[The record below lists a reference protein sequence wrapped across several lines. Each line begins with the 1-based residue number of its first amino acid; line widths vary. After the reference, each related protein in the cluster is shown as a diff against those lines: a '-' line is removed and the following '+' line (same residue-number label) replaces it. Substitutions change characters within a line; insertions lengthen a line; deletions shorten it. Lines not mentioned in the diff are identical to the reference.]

1 MNILNYIRK
10 FELSFFVYFA
20 EYFFSKLPKIDIGYI
35 REEQNMFGNF
45 EEEARKILVSA
56 KKEMRDLNHPYVSS
70 EHLLLAILKG
80 DNDISDK
87 LKSFG
92 LDYNKFRNEVI
103 KIIGKGS
110 KPSQWFLYTPLLKRI
125 IENAINEAKENNNG
139 VVTVNHLFASLLDE
153 GEGVAIRILIGMDID
168 IDELYDE
175 FSDKIINKRNH
186 KKLLIDEIGVDLN
199 KKAINGNLDPVTGR
213 DDEIRRVLEI
223 LCRRCKNNPLLIG
236 EAGVGKTAIV
246 EELANMIV
254 RGEVPLALRN
264 KRIVSLDMASSVA
277 GTKYRGEFEER
288 MNKILKEIEE
298 NDDVILFID
307 EIHTLVGAGGAEGA
321 IDASNIFKP
330 ALARGKIR
338 CIGATTIDEYKK
350 YIEKDSALERRF
362 QKVIIEAPSE
372 STVKKILM
380 NLKDIYEGYHK
391 VIIDEDIIDL
401 IIHLSNKYIYNR
413 NEPDRSI
420 DILDEVS
427 AKVSLK
433 ESKGLKEYSV
443 YNRRLKEV
451 VNRKKKAILDNDF
464 NMASKFKNEEFDLM
478 NKINNLELS
487 LYKTQSKKVSKM
499 DVAEVINM
507 KTGIPI
513 YEILNEKA
521 KLIQQTERIL
531 SKNII
536 GQDAAVKEVAK
547 VAKKI
552 KLGFNDKC
560 YSFLFCGP
568 SGVGKTALAK
578 ILGEN
583 LVGLN
588 NIIKLDMSE
597 YKEAHSISKIV
608 GSPPGYI
615 GYDDNTNILED
626 IRNKPYS
633 VLILDEIEKAHTNV
647 INLFLQ
653 VLDEGKIKNSKG
665 KIVRF
670 DNVVIVMT
678 SNVGFH
684 EINVGFNNNNTKIS
698 RLNDNFSIP
707 FMNRVDKVICF
718 NPLNEDDILKIIRM
732 QLKQFKN
739 KYKDRIKIKISKEV
753 EKEILQLSNY
763 EEYGARKIAKVI
775 KDKVETLVIDKIID
789 GKMEVYIK
797 NL

>member
-1 MNILNYIRK
+1 
-10 FELSFFVYFA
+10 
-20 EYFFSKLPKIDIGYI
+20 
-35 REEQNMFGNF
+35 MFGNF
-45 EEEARKILVSA
+45 EEEARKVLVNA
-56 KKEMRDLNHPYVSS
+56 KKEMYDLNHPYVSS

-80 DNDISDK
+80 DNEISEK
-87 LKSFG
+87 LKEFD
-92 LDYNKFRNEVI
+92 LDYNRFKDEVI

-110 KPSQWFLYTPLLKRI
+110 KHSEWFLYTPLLKRI
-125 IENAINEAKENNNG
+125 IENATLDAKENNNG

-168 IDELYDE
+168 IDELYSE
-175 FSDKIINKRNH
+175 FTDKIINKKSH
-186 KKLLIDEIGVDLN
+186 KKLLIDEIGTDLN
-199 KKAINGNLDPVTGR
+199 KKAMNGNLDPVTGR
-213 DDEIRRVLEI
+213 DEEIKRVLEI

-254 RGEVPLALRN
+254 RGEVPLTLRN
-264 KRIVSLDMASSVA
+264 KRIISLDMASSVA

-298 NDDVILFID
+298 NDDIILFID

-338 CIGATTIDEYKK
+338 CIGATTTDEYKK

-362 QKVIIEAPSE
+362 QRVIIEAPSE
-372 STVKKILM
+372 ETVKNILM

-391 VIIDEDIIDL
+391 VIIDEEIIDL
-401 IIHLSNKYIYNR
+401 IIHLSSKYIYNR

-433 ESKGLKEYSV
+433 ESKGLKEYGF
-443 YNRRLKEV
+443 YNKKLKEV
-451 VNRKKKAILDNDF
+451 IKNKKKAILDNNFDK
-464 NMASKFKNEEFDLM
+464 ASTFKNEEFDLM

-487 LYKTQSKKVSKM
+487 LYKTYSRKVTKL

-521 KLIQQTERIL
+521 KLIKQTEKIL
-531 SKNII
+531 NKNII
-536 GQDAAVKEVAK
+536 GQDEAVKEVAK

-568 SGVGKTALAK
+568 SGVGKTLLARTF
-578 ILGEN
+578 GEN
-583 LVGLN
+583 LVGVN

-597 YKEAHSISKIV
+597 YKEAHSISKII
-608 GSPPGYI
+608 GSPPGYV
-615 GYDDNTNILED
+615 GYDDNTNILEE

-633 VLILDEIEKAHTNV
+633 VLILDEIEKAHTNI

-670 DNVVIVMT
+670 DNVVIIMT

-684 EINVGFNNNNTKIS
+684 EINVGFNNKNTKIS
-698 RLNDNFSIP
+698 RLNDSFSIP

-718 NPLNEDDILKIIRM
+718 NSLNEEDILKIIKM
-732 QLKQFKN
+732 NLKKFKE
-739 KYKDRIKIKISKEV
+739 KYSDKIRIRISKEV
-753 EKEILQLSNY
+753 ENEILNLSNY
-763 EEYGARKIAKVI
+763 EEYGARKINKII
-775 KDKVETLVIDKIID
+775 KDKIETIVIDKIID
-789 GKMEVYIK
+789 GKDEVYIK
-797 NL
+797 NLKQEV

>member
-1 MNILNYIRK
+1 
-10 FELSFFVYFA
+10 
-20 EYFFSKLPKIDIGYI
+20 
-35 REEQNMFGNF
+35 MFGNF
-45 EEEARKILVSA
+45 EEEARKVLVNA
-56 KKEMRDLNHPYVSS
+56 KKEMYELNHPYVSS

-80 DNDISDK
+80 DNEISDK
-87 LKSFG
+87 LKTFD
-92 LDYNKFRNEVI
+92 LDYNRFKDEVI

-110 KPSQWFLYTPLLKRI
+110 RPSQWFLYTPLLKRI
-125 IENAINEAKENNNG
+125 IENATFDAKENNNG

-168 IDELYDE
+168 IDELYSE
-175 FSDKIINKRNH
+175 FTDKIINKKSH
-186 KKLLIDEIGVDLN
+186 KKLLIEELGVDLN
-199 KKAINGNLDPVTGR
+199 KKAMSGNLDPVTGR

-223 LCRRCKNNPLLIG
+223 LSRRCKNNPLLIG

-264 KRIVSLDMASSVA
+264 KRIISLDMASSVA

-288 MNKILKEIEE
+288 MNKILREIED
-298 NDDVILFID
+298 NDDIILFID

-338 CIGATTIDEYKK
+338 CIGATTTDEYKK

-362 QKVIIEAPSE
+362 QKVVIEAPGTK
-372 STVKKILM
+372 TVKDILM
-380 NLKDIYEGYHK
+380 NLKEIYEGYHK
-391 VIIDEDIIDL
+391 VIIDEEIIDL
-401 IIHLSNKYIYNR
+401 IIHLSEKYIYNR

-433 ESKGLKEYSV
+433 ESKGLKEYSY
-443 YNRRLKEV
+443 YNKKLKEV
-451 VNRKKKAILDNDF
+451 INNKKKAILDNDF
-464 NMASKFKNEEFDLM
+464 DKASSYKNEEFALM
-478 NKINNLELS
+478 NKINNLELT
-487 LYKTQSKKVSKM
+487 LYKINSQKVTKL

-513 YEILNEKA
+513 YEILNEKT
-521 KLIQQTERIL
+521 KMIKQTEKIL
-531 SKNII
+531 TKEII
-536 GQDAAVKEVAK
+536 GQDEAVKEVAK

-568 SGVGKTALAK
+568 SGVGKTLLSKTFA
-578 ILGEN
+578 EN
-583 LVGLN
+583 LVGES

-597 YKEAHSISKIV
+597 YKEAHSISKLI

-615 GYDDNTNILED
+615 GYDDNTSVFEE

-633 VLILDEIEKAHTNV
+633 VLILDEIEKAHTNI

-653 VLDEGKIKNSKG
+653 ILDEGKIKNSKG
-665 KIVRF
+665 KIIRF
-670 DNVVIVMT
+670 DNVVIIMT

-684 EINVGFNNNNTKIS
+684 EINVGFNNKNTKIS
-698 RLNDNFSIP
+698 RLNDSFSIP

-718 NPLNEDDILKIIRM
+718 NPLNEEAILKIIRM
-732 QLKQFKN
+732 QLKVFKDKYKN
-739 KYKDRIKIKISKEV
+739 KIKIKTSREV
-753 EKEILQLSNY
+753 EHEILNLCNY
-763 EEYGARKIAKVI
+763 EEYGARKIAKII
-775 KDKVETLVIDKIID
+775 KDKIETIVIDKIID
-789 GKMEVYIK
+789 GKEEVYIK
-797 NL
+797 DLKQEV

>member
-1 MNILNYIRK
+1 
-10 FELSFFVYFA
+10 
-20 EYFFSKLPKIDIGYI
+20 
-35 REEQNMFGNF
+35 MFGNF
-45 EEEARKILVSA
+45 EEEARKVLVNA
-56 KKEMRDLNHPYVSS
+56 KKEMYELNHPYVSS

-80 DNDISDK
+80 NNEISEK
-87 LKSFG
+87 LKNFD
-92 LDYNKFRNEVI
+92 LDYNRFKDEII

-110 KPSQWFLYTPLLKRI
+110 KHSEWFLYTPLLKRI
-125 IENAINEAKENNNG
+125 LENAVIDAKDNNNG
-139 VVTVNHLFASLLDE
+139 VVTIDHLFTSLLDE
-153 GEGVAIRILIGMDID
+153 GEGVAIRILIGMNVD
-168 IDELYDE
+168 IDELYSE
-175 FSDKIINKRNH
+175 FVNKIVSKKSG
-186 KKLLIDEIGVDLN
+186 KKLLIDDIGVDLN
-199 KKAINGNLDPVTGR
+199 KKALNGNLDPVTGR
-213 DDEIRRVLEI
+213 DEEIKRVLEI
-223 LCRRCKNNPLLIG
+223 LSRRCKNNPLLIG

-264 KRIVSLDMASSVA
+264 KRIISLDMASAVA

-298 NDDVILFID
+298 NNDIILFID

-338 CIGATTIDEYKK
+338 CIGATTTLEYKK

-362 QKVIIEAPSE
+362 QTVMINEPSKK
-372 STVKKILM
+372 TVKSILM

-401 IIHLSNKYIYNR
+401 IINLSSKYIYNR

-433 ESKGLKEYSV
+433 ESKDLKEYGT
-443 YNRRLKEV
+443 YNKKLKEV
-451 VNRKKKAILDNDF
+451 IKNKKKAIIDNDF
-464 NMASKFKNEEFDLM
+464 DRASQFKNEEFSLM

-487 LYKTQSKKVSKM
+487 LYKKHDRKVTKL
-499 DVAEVINM
+499 DVASVINM

-513 YEILNEKA
+513 YEILNEKS
-521 KLIQQTERIL
+521 KLIKHTEKIL
-531 SKNII
+531 SKHIV
-536 GQDAAVKEVAK
+536 GQDEALKEVSK

-560 YSFLFCGP
+560 FSFLFCGP
-568 SGVGKTALAK
+568 SGVGKTLLAK
-578 ILGEN
+578 TFGEN
-583 LVGLN
+583 LVGVD
-588 NIIKLDMSE
+588 NIIRLDMSE
-597 YKEAHSISKIV
+597 YKEAHSISKLI
-608 GSPPGYI
+608 GSPPGYV
-615 GYDDNTNILED
+615 GYDDNTDIFEE

-633 VLILDEIEKAHTNV
+633 LLILDEIEKAHTNI

-653 VLDEGKIKNSKG
+653 ILDEGKVKNSKG
-665 KIVRF
+665 KIIRF
-670 DNVVIVMT
+670 DNVVIIMT

-684 EINVGFNNNNTKIS
+684 EINVGFNNSNSKIS

-718 NPLNEDDILKIIRM
+718 NFLNEDNILKIIRM
-732 QLKQFKN
+732 QLRDFKN
-739 KYKDRIKIKISKEV
+739 KYSDKIKIKISKDV
-753 EKEILQLSNY
+753 ENEILSLSNY
-763 EEYGARKIAKVI
+763 EEYGARKISKII
-775 KDKVETLVIDKIID
+775 KDRLESFVIDEIID
-789 GKMEVYIK
+789 GKTEVYIK
-797 NL
+797 NLKQEV

>member
-1 MNILNYIRK
+1 
-10 FELSFFVYFA
+10 
-20 EYFFSKLPKIDIGYI
+20 
-35 REEQNMFGNF
+35 MFGNF
-45 EEEARKILVSA
+45 EEEARKVLVNA
-56 KKEMRDLNHPYVSS
+56 KKEMYELNHPYVSS

-80 DNDISDK
+80 DNEISEK
-87 LKSFG
+87 LKEFD
-92 LDYNKFRNEVI
+92 LDYNRFKDEVI

-110 KPSQWFLYTPLLKRI
+110 KHSEWFLYTPLLKRI
-125 IENAINEAKENNNG
+125 IENATLDAKENNNG

-168 IDELYDE
+168 IDELYSE
-175 FSDKIINKRNH
+175 FTDKIINKKSH
-186 KKLLIDEIGVDLN
+186 KKLLIDEIGTDLN
-199 KKAINGNLDPVTGR
+199 KKAMNGNLDPVTGR
-213 DDEIRRVLEI
+213 DEEIKRVLEI

-264 KRIVSLDMASSVA
+264 KRIISLDMASSVA

-298 NDDVILFID
+298 NDDIILFID

-338 CIGATTIDEYKK
+338 CIGATTTDEYKK

-362 QKVIIEAPSE
+362 QRVIIEAPSE
-372 STVKKILM
+372 ETVKNILM

-391 VIIDEDIIDL
+391 VIIDEEIIDL
-401 IIHLSNKYIYNR
+401 IIHLSSKYIYNR

-433 ESKGLKEYSV
+433 ESKGLKEYGF
-443 YNRRLKEV
+443 YNKKLKEV
-451 VNRKKKAILDNDF
+451 IKNKKKAILDNDF
-464 NMASKFKNEEFDLM
+464 DKASTFKNEEFDLM

-487 LYKTQSKKVSKM
+487 LYKTHSRKVTKL

-513 YEILNEKA
+513 YEILNEKT
-521 KLIQQTERIL
+521 KLIKQTEKIL
-531 SKNII
+531 NKNII
-536 GQDAAVKEVAK
+536 GQDEAVKEVAK

-568 SGVGKTALAK
+568 SGVGKTLLARTF
-578 ILGEN
+578 GEN
-583 LVGLN
+583 LVGAN

-597 YKEAHSISKIV
+597 YKEAHSISKII
-608 GSPPGYI
+608 GSPPGYV
-615 GYDDNTNILED
+615 GYDDNTNILEE

-633 VLILDEIEKAHTNV
+633 VLILDEIEKAHTNI

-670 DNVVIVMT
+670 DNVVIIMT

-684 EINVGFNNNNTKIS
+684 EINVGFNNKNTKIS
-698 RLNDNFSIP
+698 RLNDSFSIP

-718 NPLNEDDILKIIRM
+718 NSLNEEDILKIIKM
-732 QLKQFKN
+732 NLKKFKE
-739 KYKDRIKIKISKEV
+739 KYSDKIKVKVSREV
-753 EKEILQLSNY
+753 ENEILNLSNY
-763 EEYGARKIAKVI
+763 DEYGARKINKII
-775 KDKVETLVIDKIID
+775 KDKIETIVIDKIID
-789 GKMEVYIK
+789 GKSEIYIK
-797 NL
+797 NLKQKV

>member
-1 MNILNYIRK
+1 
-10 FELSFFVYFA
+10 
-20 EYFFSKLPKIDIGYI
+20 
-35 REEQNMFGNF
+35 MFGNF
-45 EEEARKILVSA
+45 EEEARKVLVNA
-56 KKEMRDLNHPYVSS
+56 KKEMYELNHPYVSS

-80 DNDISDK
+80 NNEISEK
-87 LKSFG
+87 LKSFD
-92 LDYNKFRNEVI
+92 LDYNRFKDEII

-110 KPSQWFLYTPLLKRI
+110 KHSEWFLYTPLLKRI
-125 IENAINEAKENNNG
+125 LENAVIDAKDNNNG
-139 VVTVNHLFASLLDE
+139 VVTIDHLFTSLLDE
-153 GEGVAIRILIGMDID
+153 GEGVAIRILIGMNID
-168 IDELYDE
+168 IDELYSE
-175 FSDKIINKRNH
+175 FVNKIVSKKSG
-186 KKLLIDEIGVDLN
+186 KKLLIDDIGVDLN
-199 KKAINGNLDPVTGR
+199 KKALNGNLDPVTGR
-213 DDEIRRVLEI
+213 DEEIKRVLEI
-223 LCRRCKNNPLLIG
+223 LSRRCKNNPLLIG

-264 KRIVSLDMASSVA
+264 KRIISLDMASAVA

-298 NDDVILFID
+298 NNDIILFID

-338 CIGATTIDEYKK
+338 CIGATTTLEYKK

-362 QKVIIEAPSE
+362 QTVMINEPSKK
-372 STVKKILM
+372 TVKSILM

-401 IIHLSNKYIYNR
+401 IINLSSKYIYNR

-433 ESKGLKEYSV
+433 ESKDLKEYGT
-443 YNRRLKEV
+443 YNKKLKEV
-451 VNRKKKAILDNDF
+451 IKNKKKAIIDNDF
-464 NMASKFKNEEFDLM
+464 DRASQFKNEEFSLM

-487 LYKTQSKKVSKM
+487 LYKKHDRKVTKL
-499 DVAEVINM
+499 DVASVINM

-513 YEILNEKA
+513 YEILNEKS
-521 KLIQQTERIL
+521 KLIKHTEKIL
-531 SKNII
+531 SKHIV
-536 GQDAAVKEVAK
+536 GQDEALKEVSK

-560 YSFLFCGP
+560 FSFLFCGP
-568 SGVGKTALAK
+568 SGVGKTLLAK
-578 ILGEN
+578 TFGEN
-583 LVGLN
+583 LVGVD
-588 NIIKLDMSE
+588 NIIRLDMSE
-597 YKEAHSISKIV
+597 YKEAHSISKLI
-608 GSPPGYI
+608 GSPPGYV
-615 GYDDNTNILED
+615 GYDDNTDIFEE

-633 VLILDEIEKAHTNV
+633 LLILDEIEKAHTNI

-653 VLDEGKIKNSKG
+653 ILDEGKVKNSKG
-665 KIVRF
+665 KIIRF
-670 DNVVIVMT
+670 DNVVIIMT

-684 EINVGFNNNNTKIS
+684 EINVGFNNSNSKIS

-718 NPLNEDDILKIIRM
+718 NFLNEDNILKIIRM
-732 QLKQFKN
+732 QLRDFKN
-739 KYKDRIKIKISKEV
+739 KYSDKIKIKISKDV
-753 EKEILQLSNY
+753 ENEILSLSNY
-763 EEYGARKIAKVI
+763 EEYGARKISKII
-775 KDKVETLVIDKIID
+775 KDRLESFVIDEIID
-789 GKMEVYIK
+789 GKTEVYIK
-797 NL
+797 NLKQNV

>member
-1 MNILNYIRK
+1 
-10 FELSFFVYFA
+10 
-20 EYFFSKLPKIDIGYI
+20 
-35 REEQNMFGNF
+35 MFGNF
-45 EEEARKILVSA
+45 EEEARKVLVNA
-56 KKEMRDLNHPYVSS
+56 KKEMYELNHPYVSS

-80 DNDISDK
+80 DNEISDK
-87 LKSFG
+87 LKSFD
-92 LDYNKFRNEVI
+92 LDYDRFKEEVI
-103 KIIGKGS
+103 RIIGKGS

-125 IENAINEAKENNNG
+125 IENATIDAKDNNNG
-139 VVTVNHLFASLLDE
+139 VVTINHLFASLLDE

-168 IDELYDE
+168 IDDLYNE
-175 FSDKIINKRNH
+175 FTDKIINKKSC

-199 KKAINGNLDPVTGR
+199 KKAMNGNLDPVTGR
-213 DDEIRRVLEI
+213 SEEIKRVLEI

-254 RGEVPLALRN
+254 RGEVPLSLRN
-264 KRIVSLDMASSVA
+264 KRIISLDMASSVA

-288 MNKILKEIEE
+288 MNKILKEIED
-298 NDDVILFID
+298 NDDIILFID

-362 QKVIIEAPSE
+362 QKVMIEAPNE
-372 STVKKILM
+372 DTVKDILM

-391 VIIDEDIIDL
+391 VIIDEEIIDL

-433 ESKGLKEYSV
+433 ESKGLKEYSL
-443 YNRRLKEV
+443 YNKRLKEV
-451 VNRKKKAILDNDF
+451 IVNKKKAILDNDF
-464 NMASKFKNEEFDLM
+464 DKASALKNEEFSLM
-478 NKINNLELS
+478 NQINNLELT
-487 LYKTQSKKVSKM
+487 LYKSHSKKVTKL

-513 YEILNEKA
+513 YEILNEKN
-521 KLIQQTERIL
+521 KLIKQTEKIL
-531 SKNII
+531 CKNII
-536 GQDAAVKEVAK
+536 GQDEAVKEVAK

-578 ILGEN
+578 IFGEN
-583 LVGLN
+583 LVGIN

-597 YKEAHSISKIV
+597 YKEAHSISKLI
-608 GSPPGYI
+608 GSPPGYV
-615 GYDDNTNILED
+615 GYEDNTNVFEE

-633 VLILDEIEKAHTNV
+633 VLILDEIEKAHTNI

-653 VLDEGKIKNSKG
+653 ILDEGKAKNSKG
-665 KIVRF
+665 KVVRF
-670 DNVVIVMT
+670 DNVVIIMT

-684 EINVGFNNNNTKIS
+684 EINVGFNNKNTKIS

-718 NPLNEDDILKIIRM
+718 NSLNEEDILRIVRM
-732 QLKQFKN
+732 QLKVFRD
-739 KYKDRIKIKISKEV
+739 KYKDKIKIKISKEV
-753 EKEILQLSNY
+753 ENEILTLSNY
-763 EEYGARKIAKVI
+763 EEYGARKIAKII
-775 KDKVETLVIDKIID
+775 KDKIETIVIDKIID
-789 GKMEVYIK
+789 GKEDIYIK
-797 NL
+797 DLKQEV

>member
-1 MNILNYIRK
+1 
-10 FELSFFVYFA
+10 
-20 EYFFSKLPKIDIGYI
+20 
-35 REEQNMFGNF
+35 MFGNF
-45 EEEARKILVSA
+45 EEEARKVLVNA
-56 KKEMRDLNHPYVSS
+56 KKEMYELNHPYVSS

-80 DNDISDK
+80 DNEISEK
-87 LKSFG
+87 LKEFD
-92 LDYNKFRNEVI
+92 LDYNRFKDEVI

-110 KPSQWFLYTPLLKRI
+110 KHSEWFLYTPLLKRI
-125 IENAINEAKENNNG
+125 IENATLDAKENNNG

-168 IDELYDE
+168 IDELYSE
-175 FSDKIINKRNH
+175 FTDKIINKKSH
-186 KKLLIDEIGVDLN
+186 KKLLIDEIGTDLN
-199 KKAINGNLDPVTGR
+199 KKAMNGNLDPVTGR
-213 DDEIRRVLEI
+213 DEEIKRVLEI

-264 KRIVSLDMASSVA
+264 KRIISLDMASSVA

-298 NDDVILFID
+298 NDDIILFID

-338 CIGATTIDEYKK
+338 CIGATTTDEYKK

-362 QKVIIEAPSE
+362 QRVMIEAPSE
-372 STVKKILM
+372 ETVKNILM

-391 VIIDEDIIDL
+391 VIIDEEIIDL
-401 IIHLSNKYIYNR
+401 IIHLSSKYIYNR

-433 ESKGLKEYSV
+433 ESKGLKEYGF
-443 YNRRLKEV
+443 YNKKLKEV
-451 VNRKKKAILDNDF
+451 IKNKKKAILDNDF
-464 NMASKFKNEEFDLM
+464 DKASTFKNEEFDLM

-487 LYKTQSKKVSKM
+487 LYKTHSRKVTKL

-513 YEILNEKA
+513 YEILNEKT
-521 KLIQQTERIL
+521 KLIKQTEKIL
-531 SKNII
+531 NKNII
-536 GQDAAVKEVAK
+536 GQDEAVKEVAK

-568 SGVGKTALAK
+568 SGVGKTLLARTF
-578 ILGEN
+578 GEN
-583 LVGLN
+583 LVGAN

-597 YKEAHSISKIV
+597 YKEAHSISKII
-608 GSPPGYI
+608 GSPPGYV
-615 GYDDNTNILED
+615 GYDDNTNILEE

-633 VLILDEIEKAHTNV
+633 VLILDEIEKAHTNI

-670 DNVVIVMT
+670 DNVVIIMT

-684 EINVGFNNNNTKIS
+684 EINVGFNNKNTKIS
-698 RLNDNFSIP
+698 RLNDSFSIP

-718 NPLNEDDILKIIRM
+718 NSLNEEDILKIIKM
-732 QLKQFKN
+732 NLKKFKE
-739 KYKDRIKIKISKEV
+739 KYSDKIKVKVSREV
-753 EKEILQLSNY
+753 ENEILNLSNY
-763 EEYGARKIAKVI
+763 DEYGARKINKII
-775 KDKVETLVIDKIID
+775 KDKIETIVIDKIID
-789 GKMEVYIK
+789 GKNEVYIK
-797 NL
+797 NLKQEV

>member
-1 MNILNYIRK
+1 
-10 FELSFFVYFA
+10 
-20 EYFFSKLPKIDIGYI
+20 
-35 REEQNMFGNF
+35 MFGNF
-45 EEEARKILVSA
+45 EEDARKVLVNA
-56 KKEMRDLNHPYVSS
+56 KKEMYELNHPYVSS

-80 DNDISDK
+80 NNEISDK
-87 LKSFG
+87 LKSFD
-92 LDYNKFRNEVI
+92 LDYNRFKDEVI

-125 IENAINEAKENNNG
+125 IENAVIDAKDNNNG
-139 VVTVNHLFASLLDE
+139 VVTINHLFTSLLDE
-153 GEGVAIRILIGMDID
+153 GEGVAIRILIGMNID
-168 IDELYDE
+168 IDDLYSE
-175 FSDKIINKRNH
+175 FTDKIMNKKNH
-186 KKLLIDEIGVDLN
+186 KKLLIEELGVDLN
-199 KKAINGNLDPVTGR
+199 KKAMNGNLDPVTGR
-213 DDEIRRVLEI
+213 DEEIKRVLEI
-223 LCRRCKNNPLLIG
+223 LSRRCKNNPLLIG

-254 RGEVPLALRN
+254 RGEVPLSLRN
-264 KRIVSLDMASSVA
+264 KRIICLDMASSVA

-288 MNKILKEIEE
+288 MNKILKEIED
-298 NDDVILFID
+298 NDDIILFID

-362 QKVIIEAPSE
+362 QKVMIEAPNE
-372 STVKKILM
+372 DTVKSILM
-380 NLKDIYEGYHK
+380 NLKEIYEGYHK
-391 VIIDEDIIDL
+391 VIIDEEIIDL
-401 IIHLSNKYIYNR
+401 IINLSSKYIYNR

-433 ESKGLKEYSV
+433 ESKGLKEYGF
-443 YNRRLKEV
+443 YNKKLKEV
-451 VNRKKKAILDNDF
+451 INNKKKAILDNDF
-464 NMASKFKNEEFDLM
+464 DKASSFKNEEFELM
-478 NKINNLELS
+478 NRINTLELS
-487 LYKTQSKKVSKM
+487 LYKTQSKKVTKL

-513 YEILNEKA
+513 YEILNEKS
-521 KLIQQTERIL
+521 KLIKQTEKIL

-536 GQDAAVKEVAK
+536 GQDEAVKEVSK

-568 SGVGKTALAK
+568 SGVGKTLLAK
-578 ILGEN
+578 TFGEN
-583 LVGLN
+583 LVGN
-588 NIIKLDMSE
+588 RNIIKLDMSE
-597 YKEAHSISKIV
+597 YKEAHSISKII
-608 GSPPGYI
+608 GSPPGYV
-615 GYDDNTNILED
+615 GYEDNTNILED

-633 VLILDEIEKAHTNV
+633 VLILDEIEKAHTNI

-665 KIVRF
+665 KVVRF
-670 DNVVIVMT
+670 DNVVIIMT

-684 EINVGFNNNNTKIS
+684 EINVGFNNKNTKIS
-698 RLNDNFSIP
+698 RLNDSFSIP

-718 NPLNEDDILKIIRM
+718 NSLNEDDILKIIRM
-732 QLKQFKN
+732 NLKNFKD
-739 KYKDRIKIKISKEV
+739 KYSDKIKIKISKEV
-753 EKEILQLSNY
+753 ENEILNLSNY
-763 EEYGARKIAKVI
+763 EEYGARKIGKII
-775 KDKVETLVIDKIID
+775 KDKLETIVIDKIID
-789 GKMEVYIK
+789 GKEEVYIK
-797 NL
+797 NLKQEV

>member
-1 MNILNYIRK
+1 
-10 FELSFFVYFA
+10 
-20 EYFFSKLPKIDIGYI
+20 
-35 REEQNMFGNF
+35 MFGNF
-45 EEEARKILVSA
+45 EEEARKVLVNA
-56 KKEMRDLNHPYVSS
+56 KKEMYDLNHPYVSS

-80 DNDISDK
+80 DNEISEK
-87 LKSFG
+87 LKEFD
-92 LDYNKFRNEVI
+92 LDYNRFKDEVI

-110 KPSQWFLYTPLLKRI
+110 KHSEWFLYTPLLKRI
-125 IENAINEAKENNNG
+125 IENATLDAKENNNG

-168 IDELYDE
+168 IDELYSE
-175 FSDKIINKRNH
+175 FTDKIINKKSH
-186 KKLLIDEIGVDLN
+186 KKLLIDEIGTDLN
-199 KKAINGNLDPVTGR
+199 KKAMSGNLDPVTGR
-213 DDEIRRVLEI
+213 DEEIKRVLEI

-254 RGEVPLALRN
+254 RGEVPLTLRN
-264 KRIVSLDMASSVA
+264 KRIISLDMASSVA

-298 NDDVILFID
+298 NDDIILFID

-338 CIGATTIDEYKK
+338 CIGATTTDEYKK

-362 QKVIIEAPSE
+362 QRVIIEAPSE
-372 STVKKILM
+372 ETVKNILM

-391 VIIDEDIIDL
+391 VIIDEEIIDL
-401 IIHLSNKYIYNR
+401 IIHLSSKYIYNR

-433 ESKGLKEYSV
+433 ESKGLKEYGF
-443 YNRRLKEV
+443 YNKKLKEV
-451 VNRKKKAILDNDF
+451 IKNKKKAILDNNFDK
-464 NMASKFKNEEFDLM
+464 ASTFKNEEFDLM

-487 LYKTQSKKVSKM
+487 LYKTHSRKVTKL

-521 KLIQQTERIL
+521 KLIKQTEKIL
-531 SKNII
+531 NKNII
-536 GQDAAVKEVAK
+536 GQDEAVKEVAK

-568 SGVGKTALAK
+568 SGVGKTLLARTF
-578 ILGEN
+578 GEN
-583 LVGLN
+583 LVGVN

-597 YKEAHSISKIV
+597 YKEAHSISKII
-608 GSPPGYI
+608 GSPPGYV
-615 GYDDNTNILED
+615 GYDDNTNILEE

-633 VLILDEIEKAHTNV
+633 VLILDEIEKAHTNI

-670 DNVVIVMT
+670 DNVVIIMT

-684 EINVGFNNNNTKIS
+684 EINVGFNNKNTKIS
-698 RLNDNFSIP
+698 RLNDSFSIP

-718 NPLNEDDILKIIRM
+718 NSLNEEDILKIIKM
-732 QLKQFKN
+732 NLKKFKE
-739 KYKDRIKIKISKEV
+739 KYSDKIRIRISKEV
-753 EKEILQLSNY
+753 ENEILNLSNY
-763 EEYGARKIAKVI
+763 EEYGARKINKII
-775 KDKVETLVIDKIID
+775 KDKIETIVIDKIID
-789 GKMEVYIK
+789 GKSEIYIK
-797 NL
+797 NLKQEV

>member
-1 MNILNYIRK
+1 
-10 FELSFFVYFA
+10 
-20 EYFFSKLPKIDIGYI
+20 
-35 REEQNMFGNF
+35 MFGNF
-45 EEEARKILVSA
+45 EEEARKVLVNA
-56 KKEMRDLNHPYVSS
+56 KKEMYELNHPYVSS

-80 DNDISDK
+80 DNEISDK
-87 LKSFG
+87 LKSFD
-92 LDYNKFRNEVI
+92 LDYDRFKEEVI
-103 KIIGKGS
+103 RIIGKGS

-125 IENAINEAKENNNG
+125 IENATIDAKDNNNG
-139 VVTVNHLFASLLDE
+139 VVTINHLFASLLDE

-168 IDELYDE
+168 IDDLYNE
-175 FSDKIINKRNH
+175 FTDKIINKKCC

-199 KKAINGNLDPVTGR
+199 KKAMNGNLDPVTGR
-213 DDEIRRVLEI
+213 SEEIKRVLEI

-254 RGEVPLALRN
+254 RGEVPLSLRN
-264 KRIVSLDMASSVA
+264 KRIISLDMASSVA

-288 MNKILKEIEE
+288 MNKILKEIED
-298 NDDVILFID
+298 NDDIILFID

-362 QKVIIEAPSE
+362 QKVMIEAPNE
-372 STVKKILM
+372 DTVKDILM
-380 NLKDIYEGYHK
+380 NLKEIYEGYHK
-391 VIIDEDIIDL
+391 VIIDEEIIDL

-433 ESKGLKEYSV
+433 ESKGLKEYGF
-443 YNRRLKEV
+443 YNKKLKEV
-451 VNRKKKAILDNDF
+451 IKNKKKAILDNDF
-464 NMASKFKNEEFDLM
+464 DKASMFKNEEFDLM

-487 LYKTQSKKVSKM
+487 LYKTHSRKVTKL

-513 YEILNEKA
+513 YEILNEKT
-521 KLIQQTERIL
+521 KLIKQTEKIL
-531 SKNII
+531 NKNII
-536 GQDAAVKEVAK
+536 GQDEAVKEVAK

-568 SGVGKTALAK
+568 SGVGKTLLARTF
-578 ILGEN
+578 GEN
-583 LVGLN
+583 LVGAN

-597 YKEAHSISKIV
+597 YKEAHSISKII
-608 GSPPGYI
+608 GSPPGYV
-615 GYDDNTNILED
+615 GYDDNTNILEE

-633 VLILDEIEKAHTNV
+633 VLILDEIEKAHTNI

-670 DNVVIVMT
+670 DNVVIIMT

-684 EINVGFNNNNTKIS
+684 EINVGFNNKNTKIS
-698 RLNDNFSIP
+698 RLNDSFSIP

-718 NPLNEDDILKIIRM
+718 NSLNEEDILKIIKM
-732 QLKQFKN
+732 NLKKFKE
-739 KYKDRIKIKISKEV
+739 KYSDKIKVKVSREV
-753 EKEILQLSNY
+753 ENEILNLSNY
-763 EEYGARKIAKVI
+763 EEYGARKINKII
-775 KDKVETLVIDKIID
+775 KDKIETIVIDKIID
-789 GKMEVYIK
+789 GKSEIYIK
-797 NL
+797 NLKQEV

>member
-1 MNILNYIRK
+1 
-10 FELSFFVYFA
+10 
-20 EYFFSKLPKIDIGYI
+20 
-35 REEQNMFGNF
+35 MFGNF
-45 EEEARKILVSA
+45 EEEARKVLVNA
-56 KKEMRDLNHPYVSS
+56 KKEMYELNHPYVSS

-80 DNDISDK
+80 DNEISDK
-87 LKSFG
+87 LKSFD
-92 LDYNKFRNEVI
+92 LDYDRFKEEVI
-103 KIIGKGS
+103 RIIGKGS

-125 IENAINEAKENNNG
+125 IENATIDAKDNNNG
-139 VVTVNHLFASLLDE
+139 VVTINHLFASLLDE

-168 IDELYDE
+168 IDDLYNE
-175 FSDKIINKRNH
+175 FTDKIINKKCC

-199 KKAINGNLDPVTGR
+199 KKAMNGNLDPVTGR
-213 DDEIRRVLEI
+213 SEEIKRVLEI

-254 RGEVPLALRN
+254 RGEVPLSLRN
-264 KRIVSLDMASSVA
+264 KRIISLDMASSVA

-298 NDDVILFID
+298 NDDIILFID

-338 CIGATTIDEYKK
+338 CIGATTTDEYKK

-362 QKVIIEAPSE
+362 QRVMIEAPSE
-372 STVKKILM
+372 ETVKNILM

-391 VIIDEDIIDL
+391 VIIDEEIIDL
-401 IIHLSNKYIYNR
+401 IIHLSSKYIYNR

-433 ESKGLKEYSV
+433 ESKGLKEYGF
-443 YNRRLKEV
+443 YNKKLKEV
-451 VNRKKKAILDNDF
+451 IKNKKKAILDNDF
-464 NMASKFKNEEFDLM
+464 DKASTFKNEEFDLM

-487 LYKTQSKKVSKM
+487 LYKTHSRKVTKL

-521 KLIQQTERIL
+521 KLIKQTEKIL
-531 SKNII
+531 NKNII
-536 GQDAAVKEVAK
+536 GQDEAVKEVAK

-568 SGVGKTALAK
+568 SGVGKTLLARTF
-578 ILGEN
+578 GEN
-583 LVGLN
+583 LVGAN

-597 YKEAHSISKIV
+597 YKEAHSISKII
-608 GSPPGYI
+608 GSPPGYV
-615 GYDDNTNILED
+615 GYDDNTNILEE

-633 VLILDEIEKAHTNV
+633 VLILDEIEKAHTNI

-670 DNVVIVMT
+670 DNVVIIMT

-684 EINVGFNNNNTKIS
+684 EINVGFNNKNTKIS
-698 RLNDNFSIP
+698 RLNDSFSIP

-718 NPLNEDDILKIIRM
+718 NSLNEEDILKIIKM
-732 QLKQFKN
+732 NLKKFKE
-739 KYKDRIKIKISKEV
+739 KYSDKIKVKVSREV
-753 EKEILQLSNY
+753 ENEILNLSNY
-763 EEYGARKIAKVI
+763 EEYGARKIAKII
-775 KDKVETLVIDKIID
+775 KDKIETIVIDKIID
-789 GKMEVYIK
+789 GKSEIYIK
-797 NL
+797 NLKQEV

>member
-1 MNILNYIRK
+1 
-10 FELSFFVYFA
+10 
-20 EYFFSKLPKIDIGYI
+20 
-35 REEQNMFGNF
+35 MFGNF
-45 EEEARKILVSA
+45 EEEARKVLVNA
-56 KKEMRDLNHPYVSS
+56 KKEMYELNHPYVSS

-80 DNDISDK
+80 NNEISDK
-87 LKSFG
+87 LRSFD
-92 LDYNKFRNEVI
+92 LDYNRFKDEII

-110 KPSQWFLYTPLLKRI
+110 KHSEWFLYTPLLKRI
-125 IENAINEAKENNNG
+125 LENAVIDAKDNNNG
-139 VVTVNHLFASLLDE
+139 VVTIDHLFTSLLDE
-153 GEGVAIRILIGMDID
+153 GEGVAIRILIGMNID
-168 IDELYDE
+168 IDELYSE
-175 FSDKIINKRNH
+175 FVNKIVSKKSG
-186 KKLLIDEIGVDLN
+186 KKLLIDDIGVDLN
-199 KKAINGNLDPVTGR
+199 KKALNGNLDPVTGR
-213 DDEIRRVLEI
+213 DEEIKRVLEI
-223 LCRRCKNNPLLIG
+223 LSRRCKNNPLLIG

-264 KRIVSLDMASSVA
+264 KRIISLDMASAVA

-298 NDDVILFID
+298 NNDIILFID

-338 CIGATTIDEYKK
+338 CIGATTTLEYKK

-362 QKVIIEAPSE
+362 QTVMINEPSKK
-372 STVKKILM
+372 TVKSILM

-401 IIHLSNKYIYNR
+401 IINLSSKYIYNR

-433 ESKGLKEYSV
+433 ESKDLKEYGT
-443 YNRRLKEV
+443 YNKKLKEV
-451 VNRKKKAILDNDF
+451 IKNKKKAIIDNDF
-464 NMASKFKNEEFDLM
+464 DRASQFKNEEFSLM

-487 LYKTQSKKVSKM
+487 LYKKHDRKVTKL
-499 DVAEVINM
+499 DVASVINM

-513 YEILNEKA
+513 YEILNEKS
-521 KLIQQTERIL
+521 KLIKHTEKIL
-531 SKNII
+531 SKHIV
-536 GQDAAVKEVAK
+536 GQDEALKEVSK

-560 YSFLFCGP
+560 FSFLFCGP
-568 SGVGKTALAK
+568 SGVGKTLLAK
-578 ILGEN
+578 TFGEN
-583 LVGLN
+583 LVGVD
-588 NIIKLDMSE
+588 NIIRLDMSE
-597 YKEAHSISKIV
+597 YKEAHSISKLI
-608 GSPPGYI
+608 GSPPGYV
-615 GYDDNTNILED
+615 GYDDNTDIFEE

-633 VLILDEIEKAHTNV
+633 LLILDEIEKAHTNI

-653 VLDEGKIKNSKG
+653 ILDEGKVKNSKG
-665 KIVRF
+665 KVIRF
-670 DNVVIVMT
+670 DNVVIIMT

-684 EINVGFNNNNTKIS
+684 EINVGFNNSNSKIS

-718 NPLNEDDILKIIRM
+718 NFLNEDNILKIIRM
-732 QLKQFKN
+732 QLRDFKN
-739 KYKDRIKIKISKEV
+739 KYSDKIKIKISKDV
-753 EKEILQLSNY
+753 ENEILSLSNY
-763 EEYGARKIAKVI
+763 EEYGARKIAKII
-775 KDKVETLVIDKIID
+775 KDKIETIVIDKIID
-789 GKMEVYIK
+789 GKTEVYIK
-797 NL
+797 NLKQNV